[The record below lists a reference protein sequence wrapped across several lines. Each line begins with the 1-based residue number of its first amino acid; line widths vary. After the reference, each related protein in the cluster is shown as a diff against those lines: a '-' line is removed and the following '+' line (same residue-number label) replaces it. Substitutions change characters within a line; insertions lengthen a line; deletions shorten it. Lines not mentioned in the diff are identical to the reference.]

1 MKSKMKSH
9 LWLMIL
15 AGLLLPIALS
25 AQHQNGGMF
34 GNSSFESSEGLLG
47 RRGTSQGSL
56 SGQTFGNGNA
66 NGGLNG
72 QTFGAGSSAGNLFGQ
87 TFGSGTTIG
96 NLFGQTFGVGTIYGE
111 TNGNLSG
118 QTFGSGNASGGI
130 TGQTFGAPLGSGMMV
145 MLAAVAC
152 YSAFKTKKKHNQN
165 RKDKQL

>member
-87 TFGSGTTIG
+87 TFG
-96 NLFGQTFGVGTIYGE
+96 VGTIYGE

>member
-47 RRGTSQGSL
+47 KSGTSQGSL

-72 QTFGAGSSAGNLFGQ
+72 QTFGAGSSA
-87 TFGSGTTIG
+87 G

>member
-47 RRGTSQGSL
+47 RRGTSQSSL

-72 QTFGAGSSAGNLFGQ
+72 QTFGAGSSA
-87 TFGSGTTIG
+87 G

-152 YSAFKTKKKHNQN
+152 YSVFKTKKKHNQN

>member
-47 RRGTSQGSL
+47 RRGTSQGNL

-72 QTFGAGSSAGNLFGQ
+72 QTFGAGSSA
-87 TFGSGTTIG
+87 G

>member
-72 QTFGAGSSAGNLFGQ
+72 QTFGAGSSAV
-87 TFGSGTTIG
+87 

-118 QTFGSGNASGGI
+118 QTFGSGNANGGI